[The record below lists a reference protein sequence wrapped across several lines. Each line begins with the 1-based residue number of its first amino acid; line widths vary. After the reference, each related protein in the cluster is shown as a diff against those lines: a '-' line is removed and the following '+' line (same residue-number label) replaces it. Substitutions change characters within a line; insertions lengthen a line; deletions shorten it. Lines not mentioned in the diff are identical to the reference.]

1 MTGYILIAGYGSV
14 GQAHERLLNTFDY
27 MTQIVDPEYYRIL
40 GQKQAFLGKVSDYN
54 AESIIICVSTPED
67 YDGACNMVNVLDVL
81 EQTKEVTPVLI
92 KSTISIDGWL
102 NVKHKFPNH
111 NITYSPEYLRS
122 DTAIKDLED
131 CETISLGGDDIP
143 YWTEIFNN
151 CGKNINIYEP
161 EELIVAKTFRNAFLA
176 TKVSFFNQIFDYCKK
191 TNVNF
196 QKVANEIG
204 EDPRIGHSHTR
215 VTNERGFGGHC
226 FPKDTNAILKSANNV
241 GVDLN
246 IIRSAVEYNNKIRK
260 NT

>member
-1 MTGYILIAGYGSV
+1 MKNLFIILFCCVLSV
-14 GQAHERLLNTFDY
+14 NCKNEADQNVDTDQSKQTDSLAIKKEDINKINYVDIGLDVKTNKMMPTWQAYQTLADAVQSL
-27 MTQIVDPEYYRIL
+27 
-40 GQKQAFLGKVSDYN
+40 KQADYSFFNSD
-54 AESIIICVSTPED
+54 I
-67 YDGACNMVNVLDVL
+67 
-81 EQTKEVTPVLI
+81 EVFT
-92 KSTISIDGWL
+92 
-102 NVKHKFPNH
+102 
-111 NITYSPEYLRS
+111 
-122 DTAIKDLED
+122 TAIKDLED

-143 YWTEIFNN
+143 YWTEVFNN

-176 TKVSFFNQIFDYCKK
+176 TKVSFFNQIFDYCQK

-196 QKVANEIG
+196 QKVSNEIG
-204 EDPRIGHSHTR
+204 EDPRIGHSHTT
-215 VTNERGFGGHC
+215 VTKERGFGGHC